1 MLLLLL
7 YCTHTKAKQ
16 SQVVFI
22 YFWNLESI
30 HSVLHIFRIKEK
42 TILSLLDMQRIHE
55 DLGTI
60 FRFSFFCFE
69 DQSLMIDPPQGHN
82 NLQKEWDSFSRNINL
97 LGEETF
103 VWSLGQLYTNPL
115 CKKWKAKPQTSKC
128 IPYFD
133 ILVKVVFGSI
143 YVTEKRI
150 HPFCHFSFDYI
161 WFFMQKHKPNP
172 QHHPLQDSAWEGG
185 DPPLLSCRRRCQP
198 AHWWTGNC
206 FCYPN

>member
-82 NLQKEWDSFSRNINL
+82 NLQKE
-97 LGEETF
+97 
-103 VWSLGQLYTNPL
+103 
-115 CKKWKAKPQTSKC
+115 
-128 IPYFD
+128 
-133 ILVKVVFGSI
+133 
-143 YVTEKRI
+143 
-150 HPFCHFSFDYI
+150 
-161 WFFMQKHKPNP
+161 
-172 QHHPLQDSAWEGG
+172 
-185 DPPLLSCRRRCQP
+185 
-198 AHWWTGNC
+198 
-206 FCYPN
+206 